1 MPNDPGEIA
10 LNWPR
15 IRRGIWR
22 LAICYHLV
30 NTTHFL
36 LNQNII
42 MNRPSLQLFRSA
54 HYQQVL
60 LGIAIWLL
68 SAGSWNLAGD
78 VEVPTIDLDNRSDLQ
93 VVVDRQPG
101 QYLGHPTTLLLE
113 DGKTI
118 LCVYPKGH
126 GKGAILYKRSSDGG
140 MSWSDHLPTPK
151 NWETSKETPTIHRV
165 LTKDGKKR
173 ILLFSGL
180 HPVRQSIS
188 DDDGLSWTELAPIG
202 GFGGIVTMASVV
214 PVLSKPGSYTALF
227 HDDGRY
233 IHPRPNPV
241 RGRFTL
247 YQTTTSDAGDNW
259 SDPAPIYVSS
269 EVHLCEPGAVFS
281 PDKKF
286 IAVLL
291 RENRRKAN
299 SHIIFSSDE
308 MATWTQPRP
317 LPNALTGD
325 RHTAQY
331 LPDGRLFISFRDIPS
346 QGNTSPTANSWVAW
360 VGHYD
365 DLVKG
370 TPGDF
375 RILLKKNY
383 KSGDCAYPG
392 VEVLPDGTVVTTTYG
407 HWEKDQSPYILSV
420 RLKVPEVEK
429 LLHK

>member
-36 LNQNII
+36 LNQNMI

-68 SAGSWNLAGD
+68 SAGSWALAGD

-151 NWETSKETPTIHRV
+151 SWETSKETPTIHRV

-241 RGRFTL
+241 RGRFTR
-247 YQTTTSDAGDNW
+247 QP
-259 SDPAPIYVSS
+259 PAMQGITGLTRPPFMFLPRCIFANRGLFFLRTESSLRCFCARTGGKPIRTLFSAAMRWP
-269 EVHLCEPGAVFS
+269 PG
-281 PDKKF
+281 P
-286 IAVLL
+286 
-291 RENRRKAN
+291 
-299 SHIIFSSDE
+299 SHAPCP
-308 MATWTQPRP
+308 MP
-317 LPNALTGD
+317 
-325 RHTAQY
+325 
-331 LPDGRLFISFRDIPS
+331 
-346 QGNTSPTANSWVAW
+346 
-360 VGHYD
+360 
-365 DLVKG
+365 
-370 TPGDF
+370 
-375 RILLKKNY
+375 
-383 KSGDCAYPG
+383 
-392 VEVLPDGTVVTTTYG
+392 
-407 HWEKDQSPYILSV
+407 
-420 RLKVPEVEK
+420 
-429 LLHK
+429 